1 VQKAAGVECHGA
13 DNVPIGTAF
22 GNVRGCDSFSICSV
36 SPRSFHAE
44 NPFPSTTVSG
54 PVPLVITSE
63 LLARAAEENAGVL
76 FITDLDHG
84 IVWVNAAF
92 ERATGYSLQ
101 EVAGR
106 IPGVALFAPNTPP
119 QAVTQVIGSLNRGE
133 RVASEFVI
141 RRKDGSLFNGAFAIG
156 PLNDATGQVI
166 GYQTNIMDISAVRT
180 AERRLSGI
188 LDGTRAGTWEW
199 KIPSGETRLN
209 ERWAEMLGYTLDDLH
224 PISIE
229 TWNALAHPEDLPLST
244 QLLERH
250 LSGQSPHYDFVCRMR
265 HKLGHW
271 VWVHDRGQVIEW
283 AEDGTPLWMAGTHID
298 VTEMIHTAEALRQS
312 RDRAQ
317 HVLDTVQS
325 VLVSVD
331 ATGAVT
337 QINHAGCELLS
348 LHESQILRRNWFTD
362 LGIFSQGGPLL
373 QRFLKVIGGGIP
385 LTPWTEHVVL
395 TRKGGSRLLRWHHV
409 LLRDDEGTVIGAL
422 SSGEDITELRQLE
435 RLSSRRDR
443 LESIGTLAGGIAH
456 DLNNALSPA
465 VMGMELLRESA
476 PAEGA
481 LLDLIDSSTQRAAQ
495 MVRQLLAFAKGAEGE
510 RRSVDLTALIL
521 EVERLIRTT
530 FPKNLVI
537 SVHVP
542 DEIPNILGDATQVH
556 QILLNLA
563 VNARDA
569 MLEGGALAID
579 VEVVSVDADA
589 ASRVSTAAVT
599 PGPFVHVAVRDTGDG
614 IADGDLDRIFDPFFT
629 TKGPDRGTGLGLS
642 TVLGIVKGHGGFI
655 RVDSVAGAGSTFHVY
670 LPIPDQVAD
679 VPPTPTV
686 RRTSVSEQVILFVD
700 DEPLVRSVA
709 IRLAQRIGQG
719 SLTASSAN
727 EALGLL
733 TKPHH
738 GVTTVVTDLHMP
750 GQDGLSLTRE
760 IRQRWPELPV
770 VIVSGLVTDDLWQQV
785 RAYPRVTL
793 LPKPFSE
800 QQLRA
805 AVELT
810 AQPVLAVTP

>member
-1 VQKAAGVECHGA
+1 M
-13 DNVPIGTAF
+13 GTVCF
-22 GNVRGCDSFSICSV
+22 PCR
-36 SPRSFHAE
+36 HAE
-44 NPFPSTTVSG
+44 NPFPSAIVSVPG
-54 PVPLVITSE
+54 PLIISSE

-76 FITDLDHG
+76 YITDLDHG
-84 IVWVNAAF
+84 IVWANAAF
-92 ERATGYSLQ
+92 VRATGYTLQ
-101 EVAGR
+101 EVAG
-106 IPGVALFAPNTPP
+106 INPGAILVAPNTPP
-119 QAVTQVIGSLNRGE
+119 LAVTHILESLNRGE
-133 RVASEFVI
+133 RVASELVF
-141 RRKDGSLFNGAFAIG
+141 RRKDGSLFNAALAIG
-156 PLNDATGQVI
+156 PLKDASGQVI
-166 GYQTNIMDISAVRT
+166 GFQTNVMDISAVRA

-188 LDGTRAGTWEW
+188 LEGTRAGTWEW
-199 KIPSGETRLN
+199 KIPTGETRLN
-209 ERWAEMLGYTLDDLH
+209 ERWAEMLGYTLDELH
-224 PISIE
+224 PISIA
-229 TWNALAHPEDLPLST
+229 TWNALAHPDDLPLST

-265 HKLGHW
+265 HKQGHW

-283 AEDGTPLWMAGTHID
+283 ADDGTPLWMAGTHID
-298 VTEMIHTAEALRQS
+298 VSEMIQTAEALRQS

-331 ATGAVT
+331 ATGCVT
-337 QINHAGCELLS
+337 QINHAGCELFS
-348 LHESQILRRNWFTD
+348 LDESQILRRNWFTD
-362 LGIFSQGGPLL
+362 LGIFAQGAPLL
-373 QRFLKVIGGGIP
+373 QRFLRVIGGGVP
-385 LTPWTEHVVL
+385 LAPWTEHVVL
-395 TRKGGSRLLRWHHV
+395 TRKAGSRLLRWHHV
-409 LLRDDEGTVIGAL
+409 LLRDEEGTGIGVL
-422 SSGEDITELRQLE
+422 SSGEDITELRLLE

-465 VMGMELLRESA
+465 VMGMELLREAA
-476 PAEGA
+476 PSEGA

-495 MVRQLLAFAKGAEGE
+495 MVRQLLAYAKGAEGE
-510 RRSVDLTALIL
+510 RRSVDLTALIQ

-537 SVHVP
+537 AVNCP

-569 MLEGGALAID
+569 MPEGGALVIE
-579 VEVVSVDADA
+579 VEVMSVDAEA

-599 PGPFVHVAVRDTGDG
+599 PGPFVHVAVRDSGAG
-614 IADGDLDRIFDPFFT
+614 IAEGDLDRIFDPFFT
-629 TKGPDRGTGLGLS
+629 TKGPERGTGLGLS
-642 TVLGIVKGHGGFI
+642 TVLGIVKGHGGFL
-655 RVDSVAGAGSTFHVY
+655 RVESVAGAGSTFHVY
-670 LPIPDQVAD
+670 LPVPDQVAD
-679 VPPTPTV
+679 APPPLAV
-686 RRTSVSEQVILFVD
+686 RETSAREQFILFVD

-709 IRLAQRIGQG
+709 MRLAQRIGRG

-727 EALGLL
+727 EALALL
-733 TKPHH
+733 AKPDH
-738 GVTTVVTDLHMP
+738 GITTVVTDLHMP

-760 IRQRWPELPV
+760 IRERWPELPV

-785 RAYPRVTL
+785 RAFPRVTL